1 MNKNILVLLSVLLGL
16 AAPVIAQ
23 EAATPAAP
31 ERKPPANL
39 RAWIL
44 NPSKDTRI
52 QAKVEGAEEGV
63 SLASASGGAPSF
75 SPAYVQF
82 PAGRLDLS
90 LIEGEE
96 PPRLSEALPLRSGS
110 AYTLIAW
117 ISGAKWQIK
126 VFPDTVAQGSSQR
139 PLRAL
144 NFAEGRETLLSA
156 GGGEEIKLADNSVTG
171 MNVAARICDV
181 RVKVLAADGGP
192 PAQSTV
198 EVDFATVPSAYVV
211 VRPDYRGRMRPRVIL
226 GGAETEDA
234 GAEAAAAGGEE

>member
-1 MNKNILVLLSVLLGL
+1 LAISLL
-16 AAPVIAQ
+16 
-23 EAATPAAP
+23 
-31 ERKPPANL
+31 
-39 RAWIL
+39 
-44 NPSKDTRI
+44 
-52 QAKVEGAEEGV
+52 
-63 SLASASGGAPSF
+63 
-75 SPAYVQF
+75 
-82 PAGRLDLS
+82 
-90 LIEGEE
+90 EGEDAAV
-96 PPRLSEALPLRSGS
+96 SEALPLRSGS

-126 VFPDTVAQGSSQR
+126 VFPDTLAQGSSQR

>member
-1 MNKNILVLLSVLLGL
+1 MNKHVLVLLPALLGFAVP
-16 AAPVIAQ
+16 AAAQ

-52 QAKVEGAEEGV
+52 EAKVEGAEEGV

-90 LIEGEE
+90 LIEGKE
-96 PPRLSEALPLRSGS
+96 PPRLSEALALRDGAYYTLVAWTSGS
-110 AYTLIAW
+110 
-117 ISGAKWQIK
+117 KWQVK
-126 VFPDTVAQGSSQR
+126 VFPDSAPQGSSQR
-139 PLRAL
+139 SLRAL
-144 NFAEGRETLLSA
+144 NFAEGRATLLAA
-156 GGGEEIKLADNSVTG
+156 GGGQEVKLADNSVTDLK
-171 MNVAARICDV
+171 VAARMCDV

-192 PAQSTV
+192 PAQSAV
-198 EVDFATVPSAYVV
+198 EVDFASVPSAYVV
-211 VRPDYRGRMRPRVIL
+211 VRPDYRGRMRPRIIL
-226 GGAETEDA
+226 GGATEDA
-234 GAEAAAAGGEE
+234 AAVAGGEE

>member
-1 MNKNILVLLSVLLGL
+1 MNKHVLASLSVLFAFAALALG
-16 AAPVIAQ
+16 Q
-23 EAATPAAP
+23 EAAAPAAP
-31 ERKPPANL
+31 ERKPPAHL
-39 RAWIL
+39 RAWIV
-44 NPSKDTRI
+44 NPSKATRI
-52 QAKVEGAEEGV
+52 EAKTEASEEAIV
-63 SLASASGGAPSF
+63 LASSSGGAASLG
-75 SPAYVQF
+75 PAYAQF
-82 PAGRLDLS
+82 PAGRLAIS
-90 LIEGEE
+90 LLEGEDAAV
-96 PPRLSEALPLRSGS
+96 SEALPLRSGS

-126 VFPDTVAQGSSQR
+126 VFPDTLAQGSSQR

-156 GGGEEIKLADNSVTG
+156 GGGEEIKLADNSVTA
-171 MNVAARICDV
+171 MNVAARICDI
-181 RVKVLAADGGP
+181 RAKVLAADGGP